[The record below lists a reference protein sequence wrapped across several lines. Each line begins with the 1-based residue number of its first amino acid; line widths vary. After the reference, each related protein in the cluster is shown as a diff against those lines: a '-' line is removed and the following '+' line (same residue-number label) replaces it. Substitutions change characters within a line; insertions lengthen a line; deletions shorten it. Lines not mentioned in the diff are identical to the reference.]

1 MTDSELHLFF
11 EDFVRTLRA
20 RGVVC
25 AITSGLACVHYGV
38 AETTKDCDLLCHPA
52 SFAALLELLAET
64 KISGRPCHYRGH
76 ISPPLDARWHRGGWT
91 SHFQWDSQPDVT
103 TLDVFGHALRES
115 SPWQDDLAGLYAGQN
130 VVAEMKR
137 TDRDKDWPFIN
148 SLGVELLRSRDPR
161 GWLHLF
167 EADSVLEMLEEYP
180 VIPDEMLALRPA
192 LQLAARRD
200 PLLHPALLAERHFWK
215 ELDRL
220 RIRICRAAL
229 RPYVLAMGRAG
240 ISKSAELREQHAARL
255 ACAGELLEKN
265 PVGKYGVDRM
275 IEEARLSTAAFVN
288 PDLIRWLP
296 DVRPHFSFLA
306 S

>member
-1 MTDSELHLFF
+1 MNDTELHLYF

-52 SFAALLELLAET
+52 SFATLLDLLGET
-64 KISGRPCHYRGH
+64 KISDQPCQYRGN

-91 SHFQWDSQPDVT
+91 SHFQWGAQPEIT

-137 TDRDKDWPFIN
+137 TDRDKDWPFIT
-148 SLGVELLRSRDPR
+148 SLGVELLRTRDPR

-167 EADSVLEMLEEYP
+167 EADTIVEMLQDYI
-180 VIPDEMLALRPA
+180 IPDDLKLIRPA
-192 LQLAARRD
+192 LELAARRD
-200 PLLHPALLAERHFWK
+200 PRLHHALLAERHFWK

-229 RPYVLAMGRAG
+229 RPYVLAMGRLG
-240 ISKSAELREQHAARL
+240 ISNASSLQEQHAARL
-255 ACAGELLEKN
+255 ACAERTLEKN
-265 PVGKYGVDRM
+265 PVGIYGIDRM
-275 IEEARLSTAAFVN
+275 IEEARKSTAAFVN
-288 PDLIRWLP
+288 PELLQWLP
-296 DVRPHFSFLA
+296 DVRPHFRFMTL
-306 S
+306 

>member
-1 MTDSELHLFF
+1 MTDNELHTFF
-11 EDFVRTLRA
+11 EDFVRTLRS

-38 AETTKDCDLLCHPA
+38 AETTKDCDLLCHPG
-52 SFAALLELLAET
+52 SFDTLLNLLAET
-64 KISGRPCHYRGH
+64 KIAGQPCHYRGH

-91 SHFQWDSQPDVT
+91 SHFQWGSGPEVT

-115 SPWQDDLAGLYAGQN
+115 SPWQDDIAGLYASEN

-137 TDRDKDWPFIN
+137 TDRDKDWPFIT
-148 SLGVELLRSRDPR
+148 SLGVALLHARDPR

-167 EADSVLEMLEEYP
+167 DADSLSEMLEAYA
-180 VIPDEMLALRPA
+180 IPDELLAVRPA

-200 PLLHPALLAERHFWK
+200 PALHPALLAERHFWQ

-220 RIRICRAAL
+220 RIRLCRAAL
-229 RPYVLAMGRAG
+229 RPYVLAMGRQDL
-240 ISKSAELREQHAARL
+240 SPSASLPEQHAARL
-255 ACAGELLEKN
+255 ACAEKYLEKN
-265 PVGKYGVDRM
+265 PVGKYGVDRL
-275 IEEARLSTAAFVN
+275 IEDARKSTAAFVN
-288 PDLIRWLP
+288 PGLIRWLP
-296 DVRPHFSFLA
+296 DVRPHFSFLT